1 MALTISQLLANK
13 VARRSALFED
23 FNNQTDELRKLRA
36 VEAPTAADFAR
47 IDEIKARKAEI
58 SGQVEAL
65 DTEIAELKREMSE
78 DEKLERLQE
87 RTEPAAEAPGSG
99 DDSRVR
105 VGAEPRTYSR
115 ETERAGRSFF
125 SDAWASVRGNMDAL
139 ERQQRHLREVKVHK
153 EISER
158 AVTSGTFGGLV
169 VPQYLVEMAAPKLR
183 NGRPLANIVS
193 RHQLPEQGMN
203 LVIPRGTTG
212 ASADVQASEN
222 TAVSNTDEAWAD
234 LTVPVRTVS
243 GQQDVSRQSLERGA
257 GVDQL
262 IYSDL
267 ARAYMA
273 AVGTQVIS
281 GTGGS
286 GQVLGILNTAGI
298 GAATAF
304 GAAVSATNFNS
315 KIAGAN
321 VAVWSAGQGIAADA
335 LVMHPRRWGW
345 LTGQVDTTGRPIVQA
360 NPAAAYN
367 TAAIGAMGGEALGD
381 SPTPFV
387 GVHSS
392 GLPVLLDLNIP
403 TTVGTNS
410 EDVVLALDSD
420 ELHLWEDGDGLPRQL
435 SFEQTTGGSL
445 TTKLVVYGYIAF
457 TAGRYPQA
465 VAKVGGLDS
474 SAGNG
479 LIAPVF

>member
-1 MALTISQLLANK
+1 MALTITQLLANK
-13 VARRSALFED
+13 TARRSALFDEYND
-23 FNNQTDELRKLRA
+23 QTDELRKLRA
-36 VEAPTAADFAR
+36 VEAPTQADFDR
-47 IDEIKARKAEI
+47 IDAVKARKAEI
-58 SGQVEAL
+58 NSQVEAI
-65 DTEIAELKREMSE
+65 DSEIVELKREMDA
-78 DEKLERLQE
+78 DEKLSNLQA
-87 RTEPAAEAPGSG
+87 RSEPAADLPKYDEV
-99 DDSRVR
+99 SRV
-105 VGAEPRTYSR
+105 GTEPRTYTR
-115 ETERAGRSFF
+115 ETARAGVSFF
-125 SDAWASVRGNMDAL
+125 SDGWAAQRGNLDARDRT
-139 ERQQRHLREVKVHK
+139 ERHLREVKVHG

-169 VPQYLVEMAAPKLR
+169 VPQYLVDQAALTLR
-183 NGRPLANIVS
+183 NGRPLANVVS

-212 ASADVQASEN
+212 SSAAVQATEN
-222 TAVSNTDEAWAD
+222 TAVSNTDEAWVD
-234 LTVPVRTVS
+234 LTVPVRTIS
-243 GQQDVSRQSLERGA
+243 GQADVSRQALERGS

-262 IYSDL
+262 IYNDL
-267 ARAYMA
+267 TRAYMA
-273 AVGTQVIS
+273 QVGTQVIS
-281 GTGGS
+281 GTGAS

-298 GAATAF
+298 GAMTAF
-304 GAAVSATNFNS
+304 GAAVSPTNLNS

-321 VAVWSAGQGIAADA
+321 VAVWSAGQGIAADV

-345 LTGQVDTTGRPIVQA
+345 LSGQVDTTGRPLVQA
-360 NPAAAYN
+360 NPAIAFN
-367 TAAIGAMGGEALGD
+367 TSAQGSATGEELGN

-403 TTVGTNS
+403 TNVGTNV
-410 EDVVLALDSD
+410 EDVILALDSD
-420 ELHLWEDGDGLPRQL
+420 ELHLWEDGDGMPRQL

-445 TTKLVVYGYIAF
+445 TAKLVVYGYIAF